1 MKMRANGSLYELC
14 TDWPKLP
21 EGWAFGYV
29 PGVAVD
35 SQDRI
40 HVVHRGE
47 HPVIVFDADG
57 NVIRSWGDGLFG
69 MAHGL
74 TIAPDDSMYIVD
86 CDHHTVRKFTPDG
99 ELLLTLGTED
109 QASPD
114 GRPFNK
120 PTDLAFGP
128 AGEMYV
134 SDGYGASR
142 MHKFSAE
149 GELLLSWGTE
159 GEGPGQFNMPHGVHV
174 DEAGQVFVADR
185 ENNRIQVFT
194 PDGDFISQSTGFAQ
208 PCNLAMTQDAVYVAE
223 LGHRL
228 SILDRDWQVLAQWD
242 GEADQTKDLF
252 RSPHDVCTDS
262 HGNLYVSEVLKGSR
276 VQKFL
281 RR

>member
-1 MKMRANGSLYELC
+1 
-14 TDWPKLP
+14 
-21 EGWAFGYV
+21 
-29 PGVAVD
+29 
-35 SQDRI
+35 
-40 HVVHRGE
+40 
-47 HPVIVFDADG
+47 
-57 NVIRSWGDGLFG
+57 
-69 MAHGL
+69 
-74 TIAPDDSMYIVD
+74 
-86 CDHHTVRKFTPDG
+86 
-99 ELLLTLGTED
+99 
-109 QASPD
+109 
-114 GRPFNK
+114 
-120 PTDLAFGP
+120 
-128 AGEMYV
+128 MYV